1 MTHEQEIDFKKLVR
15 FSTDLIQV
23 VDPSGIILYA
33 NISWQSTLG
42 YTAEEIIGHSIY
54 PFVLESEREKFVR
67 VRQQLIEQKLTN
79 IFIETTLV
87 GKDGDEV
94 KIEGYLSSE
103 SDGETVQYTHGIFRN
118 VSFKKQQQK
127 KADDM
132 NALIAQRERQ
142 LHQLIHHAPDAII
155 VINTESRIV
164 LWNPKS
170 EIIFGWTAEEATGR
184 LLSETINPE
193 HFRKMHY
200 AGMKR
205 YLSTGEEHV
214 LNKTIEVTALK
225 KDGTEFYIALTISS
239 TSNNGASQFI
249 AFIRDISEQKKMEE
263 DLKLQKQK
271 LEKRNEELAHY
282 ASMTTHDLKEPI
294 RKILTF
300 SGLLHHTPAI
310 SAKFSPEQM
319 VTKIENEAK
328 RMTMLVDAIADLS
341 SVTVPQGEA
350 VPVNLHDVIN
360 ELLHAFEHSIKEK
373 KASIE
378 ISLLPTVRVN
388 RLHLYQ
394 LFNNLLSNSMKYA
407 DPTRPLVIEVKA
419 EEPKDGFVAISFD
432 DNGLGFDNLYAHK
445 VFEPFQRLH
454 GKNFEGT
461 GIGLAIC
468 KKIIEAYGG
477 EINVDSEPGSGAN
490 FTFTLPV

>member
-1 MTHEQEIDFKKLVR
+1 MIHKQEIDFKKLVR

-23 VDPSGIILYA
+23 VEPSGIILYA

-54 PFVLESEREKFVR
+54 PFVAESERDQFIK

-79 IFIETTLV
+79 IFLETTLIA
-87 GKDGDEV
+87 KDGNAV
-94 KIEGYLSSE
+94 KVEGYISSE
-103 SDGETVQYTHGIFRN
+103 HDGQAVQYTHGIFRN
-118 VSFKKQQQK
+118 VSFRKQQQK
-127 KADDM
+127 KADEM
-132 NALIAQRERQ
+132 NALIAQREQQ
-142 LHQLIHHAPDAII
+142 LQQLIHHAPDAII
-155 VINTESRIV
+155 VINTESRII

-170 EIIFGWTAEEATGR
+170 ETIFGWTAEEATGR
-184 LLSETINPE
+184 LLSETIIPG
-193 HFRKMHY
+193 HYRKMHY

-205 YLSTGEEHV
+205 YLTTGEEHV

-239 TSNNGASQFI
+239 TSNNGNNQFI

-263 DLKLQKQK
+263 DLKLQKQN

-282 ASMTTHDLKEPI
+282 AAMTTHDLKEPI

-300 SGLLHHTPAI
+300 SGMLHHTPAL
-310 SAKFSPEQM
+310 SAKFSPEQL
-319 VTKIENEAK
+319 VSKIEHEAK

-341 SVTVPQGEA
+341 SVTVPMEDA
-350 VPVNLHDVIN
+350 VPVNLNDVIN
-360 ELLHAFEHSIKEK
+360 ELLHAFDHSIKEK
-373 KASIE
+373 KGSVRV
-378 ISLLPTVRVN
+378 SLLPPVRVN

-394 LFNNLLSNSMKYA
+394 LFHNLMSNSIKYS
-407 DPTRPLVIEVKA
+407 DPARPLVIELKA
-419 EEPKDGFVAISFD
+419 EEPHAGFVTISFD
-432 DNGLGFDNLYAHK
+432 DNGLGFDNLYANK
-445 VFEPFQRLH
+445 VFDPFQRLH
-454 GKNFEGT
+454 GKTFEGT

-477 EINVDSEPGSGAN
+477 EINVDSEPGSGAI

>member
-1 MTHEQEIDFKKLVR
+1 MIHEQEIDFKKLVR

-23 VDPSGIILYA
+23 VEPSGIILYA

-42 YTAEEIIGHSIY
+42 YSADEIVGHSIY
-54 PFVLESEREKFVR
+54 PFVAENERDQFVKI
-67 VRQQLIEQKLTN
+67 RQQLIDQKLTN
-79 IFIETTLV
+79 IFLETTLV
-87 GKDGDEV
+87 AKDGDEV
-94 KIEGYLSSE
+94 KVEGYMSSE
-103 SDGETVQYTHGIFRN
+103 NDNGVVQYTHGIFRN
-118 VSFKKQQQK
+118 VSFRKQQQR
-127 KADDM
+127 KADEM

-142 LHQLIHHAPDAII
+142 LQQLIHHAPDAII
-155 VINTESRIV
+155 VIDADSRIV

-170 EIIFGWTAEEATGR
+170 ELIFGWSAEEATGK
-184 LLSETINPE
+184 LLSDTIIPE
-193 HFRKMHY
+193 QYRKMHY

-225 KDGTEFYIALTISS
+225 KDGTEFFIALTISS
-239 TSNNGASQFI
+239 TSNNGNSQFI
-249 AFIRDISEQKKMEE
+249 AFIRDISEQKKLEE

-319 VTKIENEAK
+319 VAKIEHEAK
-328 RMTMLVDAIADLS
+328 RMTMLVDAISDLS
-341 SVTVPQGEA
+341 SVTVPKEDV
-350 VPVNLHDVIN
+350 VPINLNDVVT
-360 ELLHAFEHSIKEK
+360 ELLHSFDQTISEK
-373 KASIE
+373 NASVQ
-378 ISLLPTVRVN
+378 ISLLPTVKVS

-394 LFNNLLSNSMKYA
+394 LFHNLLSNSLKYS
-407 DPTRPLVIEVKA
+407 DPERPPTIEVKA
-419 EEPKDGFVAISFD
+419 EEPDAGFVTISFD
-432 DNGLGFDNLYAHK
+432 DNGLGFDNMYARK
-445 VFEPFQRLH
+445 VFDPFQRLH
-454 GKNFEGT
+454 GKTFEGT

-468 KKIIEAYGG
+468 KKIVESYGG
-477 EINVDSEPGSGAN
+477 EINVDSEPGEGAN